1 MPASRL
7 RVDQLPCAVN
17 SIIAKGPA
25 GCFFQ
30 SEARPATPVY
40 SGAMPSPDPAPRSPT
55 AAAALALLEWQ
66 IAMGADEAI
75 DAVALDRFAPPPVE
89 RPPQPA
95 AERIEPRSAP
105 ARTPTPIAPPSG
117 LAESL
122 AEAAVSARQ
131 LAAEAQSIAALGEA
145 ITRFDACPLKR
156 TATNTVFIDGNPEA
170 PILIVGEAPG
180 ADEDRIGR
188 PFVGR
193 AGQLLD
199 LMLAAIGL
207 DRGKVQITNVIYWR
221 PPGNRKPTTAEIAS
235 CLPFVLRHIALA
247 RPTAL
252 VLAGGTAAGAL
263 LSQSEGITRLR
274 GRWFDLAV
282 PGLAAPV
289 PTIPMF
295 HPAFLLRSPER
306 KRDAWR
312 DLLALKAR
320 LASAA

>member
-1 MPASRL
+1 MASTSS
-7 RVDQLPCAVN
+7 V
-17 SIIAKGPA
+17 
-25 GCFFQ
+25 
-30 SEARPATPVY
+30 
-40 SGAMPSPDPAPRSPT
+40 PDSS

-75 DAVALDRFAPPPVE
+75 DAVALDRFAPAPVE

-95 AERIEPRSAP
+95 AERVEPRPAP
-105 ARTPTPIAPPSG
+105 VRTPTAIAPPSG

-122 AEAAVSARQ
+122 AEAAVSARR

-145 ITRFDACPLKR
+145 IARFDACPLKR

-170 PILIVGEAPG
+170 PVLIIGEAPG

-207 DRGKVQITNVIYWR
+207 DRSKVQITNAIYWR

-247 RPTAL
+247 QPTAL
-252 VLAGGTAAGAL
+252 VLAGGTAASAL